1 MSTTLSLTSL
11 RIAVPNAH
19 TRVTHCWY
27 GYSMGS
33 MGIAGPGDI
42 YHFVEY
48 WTLVRGNLLC
58 WRTSGFKNE
67 NWATWNTWGFT
78 INAVY
83 WLLNWMADMNS
94 ESKLRFDTDTKS
106 RIDLTVNVK
115 WPHVSQAFPLPD
127 IFSSL
132 SCIWFLVGMMSCF
145 PCPSKIHNR
154 LNHDDQWK
162 RIISG

>member
-94 ESKLRFDTDTKS
+94 ESKLRFDTDTNS
-106 RIDLTVNVK
+106 RIDLTVNVSHSAVK
-115 WPHVSQAFPLPD
+115 TQYFMYSGDNSSMCPKHSRFP
-127 IFSSL
+127 IFFS
-132 SCIWFLVGMMSCF
+132 V
-145 PCPSKIHNR
+145 CPVYGS
-154 LNHDDQWK
+154 W
-162 RIISG
+162 